1 MGSSFGLVMVVMCS
15 DVVHIVGKIT
25 KFFSYAPRNV
35 KDFLSAVNCAINFRS
50 SCCSIYKCGKAKI
63 HISYKIISSL
73 ELFPPTH
80 LYCQYF
86 FRQQYSSWHRLQSL
100 RNSHALSAPTSVS
113 LSIKI
118 KCFLHIFLHCFG

>member
-25 KFFSYAPRNV
+25 KSFSYAPRNV

-50 SCCSIYKCGKAKI
+50 SYCSIYKCGKAKI

-73 ELFPPTH
+73 ELSPH
-80 LYCQYF
+80 IYIV
-86 FRQQYSSWHRLQSL
+86 
-100 RNSHALSAPTSVS
+100 N
-113 LSIKI
+113 
-118 KCFLHIFLHCFG
+118 IFLGNNIAVGTDYSLCEIVMLSLCQHLCHCL